1 MNGVLVDTSV
11 WVDHFRK
18 RNEDLVH
25 LLTLDL
31 VLSHPLVVTE
41 LACSTPPAPR
51 ARTLA
56 DVATLPQ
63 ARQAMQDEVR
73 SFTER
78 EQLYGLGCAWL
89 IWLCWRRRCSRRDRA
104 CGRWTGASRSWRN
117 GLALLFGRSVNR
129 LSEFSRLA
137 DCLRT
142 RTVVFDSL
150 RTVDRSFR
158 S

>member
-41 LACSTPPAPR
+41 LACGTPPAPR

-63 ARQAMQDEVR
+63 ARQATLDEVR
-73 SFTER
+73 DFIER
-78 EQLYGLGCAWL
+78 EQLYGLGCGVV
-89 IWLCWRRRCSRRDRA
+89 D
-104 CGRWTGASRSWRN
+104 
-117 GLALLFGRSVNR
+117 LALLAATLLTPG
-129 LSEFSRLA
+129 SRLW
-137 DCLRT
+137 
-142 RTVVFDSL
+142 SL
-150 RTVDRSFR
+150 DRRLAQLAQRFGVAFR
-158 S
+158 PGRQ